1 MLIIP
6 TNFEYKV
13 NEMTGNGYYVN
24 LLNLLRKICEI
35 TLDELIFSGFYSLG
49 ASVSSREHSSGKI
62 WSNLLSSHR
71 HDDKKFQLYRHE
83 NHNVKTF
90 YVRKHHENSNLK
102 PLICFCFK
110 DNHACFICLT
120 ESRFLEEEK
129 KIFSLV
135 LMRNMAISKQL

>member
-1 MLIIP
+1 MNIKWTKWP
-6 TNFEYKV
+6 ETDN
-13 NEMTGNGYYVN
+13 YVN
-24 LLNLLRKICEI
+24 LLNLLRKVCEI
-35 TLDELIFSGFYSLG
+35 TLDELILSGFYSLG
-49 ASVSSREHSSGKI
+49 TSVSSREHSSGKI

-129 KIFSLV
+129 KKLSLV